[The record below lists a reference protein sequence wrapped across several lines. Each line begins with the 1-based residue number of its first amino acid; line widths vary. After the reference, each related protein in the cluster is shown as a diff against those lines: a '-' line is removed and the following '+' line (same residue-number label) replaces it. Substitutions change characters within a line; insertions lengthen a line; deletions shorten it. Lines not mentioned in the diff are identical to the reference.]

1 MVRSEIF
8 ENKNGDRYKIEIQLH
23 TEYSSYM
30 YQWVVF
36 VYIAS
41 KGRRKWIR
49 LDCQGDREYIKL
61 DWDGK
66 IKFYQMFILRFV
78 PMEWISHVQE
88 LMLAEL
94 SKPAFDSYN
103 SSNNIINCV
112 IHQIKEYVNG

>member
-23 TEYSSYM
+23 TEYSSIM

-41 KGRRKWIR
+41 KRRRKWIR

-61 DWDGK
+61 DLDGQ

-78 PMEWISHVQE
+78 PIEWISHVQE

-94 SKPAFDSYN
+94 SKPAFGHSYN
-103 SSNNIINCV
+103 SSNDIINYM
-112 IHQIKEYVNG
+112 IHKIKEDV

>member
-23 TEYSSYM
+23 TEGSSYM
-30 YQWVVF
+30 YWWVVS

-49 LDCQGDREYIKL
+49 LDCQGDREYRKL
-61 DWDGK
+61 DLDEK
-66 IKFYQMFILRFV
+66 LKFYQTFILRFV

-88 LMLAEL
+88 SILAEL
-94 SKPAFDSYN
+94 SKPAFGSSYN
-103 SSNNIINCV
+103 DSNYIVDYILYK
-112 IHQIKEYVNG
+112 IKEEIQ